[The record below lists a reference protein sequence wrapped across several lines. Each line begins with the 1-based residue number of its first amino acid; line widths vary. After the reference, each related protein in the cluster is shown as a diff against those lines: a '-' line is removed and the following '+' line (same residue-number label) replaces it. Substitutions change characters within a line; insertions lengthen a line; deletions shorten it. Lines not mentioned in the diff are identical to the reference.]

1 MKLAIFTDEISPD
14 PARAVAL
21 AAEWDVPYVEVR
33 KLAGGRYPR
42 VSDDELE
49 SFAKTIADAGL
60 QVSSVSPGL
69 CKCPVD
75 DPSVAPDLAELLP
88 RSCEW
93 AQRLGTHL
101 VSAFAF
107 RRDDSQAP
115 PQAVID
121 RLGEMAA
128 TTAAH
133 GCRLSLENEAGCW
146 GATGTEAAALI
157 RRVGSDHLSLLWDPG
172 NSAMAGAESPYPDE
186 YAGLKDLVS
195 HVHLKNC
202 RNNKWAL
209 IDDGPIDWP
218 GQLAALAVDNY
229 DGFIAIETHL
239 KERPPGLD
247 LHDGLD
253 GLESNTRHNLDYV
266 RSLLIP
272 Q

>member
-1 MKLAIFTDEISPD
+1 MKLAIFADEISPN

-21 AAEWDVPYVEVR
+21 ATEWGVNYVEIR
-33 KLAGGRYPR
+33 KLIGGRYPR
-42 VSDDELE
+42 VSNDELE
-49 SFAKTIADAGL
+49 IFAKVVADAGL

-75 DPSVAPDLAELLP
+75 DPSVTPDIAELLP

-93 AQRLGTHL
+93 AQRLGTNM
-101 VSAFAF
+101 VSVFAF
-107 RRDDSQAP
+107 RRDESQAP

-121 RLGEMAA
+121 HLGKMAA

-133 GCRLSLENEAGCW
+133 GCRLNLENEAVCW
-146 GATGTEAAALI
+146 GATGTEAATLI
-157 RRVGSDHLSLLWDPG
+157 RRVGSDNLSLLWDPG
-172 NSAMAGAESPYPDE
+172 NSAMAGAESPYRNE

-202 RNNKWAL
+202 RDNKWAL

-218 GQLAALAVDNY
+218 GQLAALAADNY
-229 DGFIAIETHL
+229 DGFVTIETHL
-239 KERPPGLD
+239 KDRPPGLD
-247 LHDGLD
+247 LYDGLND
-253 GLESNTRHNLDYV
+253 LESNTRHNLDYV
-266 RSLLIP
+266 RSLLTL